1 MMLRRDGVVT
11 VAGMVMVV
19 LAGSAVAQS
28 APPNA
33 DAAARGLA
41 VAREADEYNSGFKDE
56 TADLQMILRNRN
68 GDESLR
74 TLSIKVLEQASDG
87 DKSLAVFAEPADV
100 KGTALL
106 TFTHKAGDD
115 DQWLYLPALKRVKR
129 ISSSN
134 QSGPFMGSEFAY
146 EDFTSQEVEKFDYK
160 YLREDTLDGR
170 AVHVFERDPLHPKS
184 GYTRQ
189 VVWLDKEYQQPLKV
203 EYYDRKNDL
212 LKIFKGSEFNQYQD
226 RFWRAHRMDMENV
239 QTGKSTTIIW
249 ENFKFDTG
257 LRERDFDR
265 NSLSR
270 AQ

>member
-1 MMLRRDGVVT
+1 MSGYINVAV
-11 VAGMVMVV
+11 VAGV
-19 LAGSAVAQS
+19 LALGVAWGAVAQS
-28 APPNA
+28 VTGNA
-33 DAAARGLA
+33 DPAARGLA
-41 VAREADEYNSGFKDE
+41 VARAADEYNSGFKDE

-68 GDESLR
+68 GDESVR
-74 TLSIKVLEQASDG
+74 SLSIKVLEQEADG
-87 DKSLAVFAEPADV
+87 DKSLVVFNEPADV
-100 KGTALL
+100 NGTALL
-106 TFTHKAGDD
+106 TFTHKQGDD

-146 EDFTSQEVEKFDYK
+146 EDFTSQEVEKFDYT
-160 YLREDTLDGR
+160 YLREDTVDGR
-170 AVHVFERDPLHPKS
+170 PVHVFERDPLHPKS

-212 LKIFKGSEFNQYQD
+212 LKVFEASDYRQYQD
-226 RFWRAHRMDMENV
+226 HHWRAHRMDMENV
-239 QTGKSTTIIW
+239 QTGKSTTIVW
-249 ENFKFDTG
+249 DNFVFDQG